1 MFLDE
6 RQMTKDERTA
16 VAPFSKTGVSLVTVL
31 LFMLVATIAA
41 TATFKW
47 LTSEG
52 RSSGARLQK
61 QEAYQSAMAGIENAR
76 AWMTYSANDV
86 GALIKQFRD
95 EGKMIKLNSRL
106 TPWLRANQKYDVWLA
121 GVNTGTAHN
130 FKLKILSSG
139 KSAGGSVHNEVAIFN
154 VDGLYQVQIPQ
165 EVVGINF
172 DKAFDGKTTGVTGND
187 TLQSGIIHG
196 DFSDQNN
203 TPKLTG
209 NFIISGDMGFGGHIH
224 GDGDMY
230 VNGSITS
237 KNGGYTFG
245 TRRYNPPFSY
255 EPDTNVVYVGGDV
268 ACADN
273 QPIKVYGDLYVGGS
287 ITEKCAIDV
296 SGNLTIGGS
305 IERTSNAAKKFT
317 IGKNLVFKP
326 DAEFHWTTT
335 IGYGVDAQSGSG
347 VGENTYLAKLNG
359 KNSDGNRKINLG
371 EKIYLYQNPSYKNCP
386 NKNNPGGF
394 RPDNCNYC
402 EGFFTDCVGTG
413 DEMGSNENDR
423 YFSFYNKRGPH
434 GPAGPGHEHHETGPL
449 AGYTSIVA
457 DERIVEW
464 AKTDNVLGKASA
476 NYWKNIA
483 KMNAYGNIIKNDGT
497 IPQAIFLK
505 DSAQWIAKA
514 TENVSK
520 CGLAAQWIMNDD
532 AVKKLNECYIA
543 AKNGNWLYNGIL
555 PVEWKYKEN
564 GVCSGEKLNGKFL
577 IYASESVGNTDLPP
591 TTNDAVVM
599 FYFKRGV
606 SGQLK
611 GNHSGHRDW
620 VYNYFMYS
628 SADIKE
634 LWNFNMKGSV
644 VMSNGTTL
652 QKYQGS
658 NKLEFKSDVL
668 NFLAS
673 AGVIRENPEFTALA
687 GGADPSHGGGLE
699 AGAGTSYDS
708 YFIAAAPQLNIT
720 LESQYENNEPL
731 PADGDQQEITSS
743 FIVLP
748 RVIYLPKDPY
758 GKLEDY
764 FNVVNLNGGAVT
776 KNMSNVQGCTSI
788 PKAGVLYN
796 RSSQTPAVLPAGIH
810 ECHYVAS
817 GKDVPFYVFVSNDE
831 LGNKPQVSFESGNI
845 DMGANSTKE
854 AKLVCK
860 AAPTGGMEFTVKVSK
875 PTLADNT
882 WQITTVANAEAGSCG
897 PSDSYC
903 LFKISSN
910 AECSETNPKTLFS
923 VKTVGATEGTYVFQ
937 LLDCVGC
944 QIASPPSE
952 TFQVSSAVTVMR
964 NDLAEYCN
972 LSGVDCNETLLA
984 QANTSQWPDCNVPG
998 IGHWIRA
1005 AGSEGN
1011 SCSAITD
1018 NEMWGCGATSNIQLV
1033 LTGTGIPNTCEA
1045 VIPEGEKNVL
1055 LQSELTTGLSYTL
1068 YASLKAKKVNF
1079 HVGFAGTNYAGKTIT
1094 VSSNRFESDRYCS
1107 HSTSPTGCDYE
1118 VFAGDEVAVTLT
1130 GTNKDD
1136 FSYWKCNEGSANCAV
1151 NETFSSAT
1159 YTINQ
1164 VGGNNSI
1171 SAWFGQKDKHCFF
1184 DEFKST
1190 KECSGI
1196 GTEWKY
1202 CFNYCKD
1209 GQDQACKIGNGQLTD
1224 MAKWIVLGPQSLRSQ
1239 LEYYD
1244 GKIWLNTSY
1253 NRHKKEAEVNVLKV
1267 LSTVQ
1272 AGYYGSMRAQFQVP
1286 RLGRE
1291 SDVSSARVN
1300 KSGFILRSSDDA
1312 TNYIMLN
1319 VFANRDGN
1327 LAAKVCIDDA
1337 CRSETM
1343 SSLVQGTMSVSST
1356 DIITMTAEISKE
1368 GARDILFVTAVK
1380 GNYGSYRT
1388 VTARFDLSTIDGFQ
1402 GFSRTVNEYVGF
1414 SLADPDFKVYDIGW
1428 KSETYNAECW
1438 QTYPTVKCS
1447 FRAAYLGG
1455 VVPQNQ
1461 PTKPWVGLSS
1471 WFDEK
1476 GCEPQ
1481 YFYNGNDACG
1491 SFMNDDGYK
1500 ECVASDYYKFTT
1512 GGEHGVVET
1521 QTVGSEQRDVETK
1534 MAKAKI
1540 KECHNTY
1547 LSQEDR
1553 ALLYAEEAR
1562 CGEFWVGTMNP
1573 CNRNEMIFPLPA
1585 TTTNTTTEVS
1595 RTIVPHVDNS
1605 NPPSEFNESELFALP
1620 TDAVANLRSAVI
1632 KVTMDNPDASELEI
1646 YLRSSRTENAYYG
1659 SNVTYSTS
1667 AVTTSRTSATISVE
1681 ELANKSGFDPEHVTG
1696 VIIRN
1701 RGSSNVTI
1709 TEIKSVCDNVASI
1722 QCKDAEYTGGK
1733 FKVNAV
1739 VKHAEGAKSY
1749 TVAGAEN
1756 SSHQDLLDSVN
1767 CSDATGCPLGDEY
1780 GRINLYSK
1788 TYNPY
1793 STGFTGT
1800 KSYVFTVHMLDEDD
1814 HDVEGS
1820 PCTTSPELVLHPLS
1834 GECKWSSTNTKPS
1847 VQQGKGLPDFQY
1859 KLADCA
1865 GGNCEW
1871 EVMLDGTTQ
1880 LKEGEGTVGGFT
1892 SLSIDTRTANN
1903 SEAAPLASGDH
1914 TIRFRSKSTATTQ
1927 FNDCVATFEVVD
1939 ANSGTGNLTCSM
1951 PSEVL
1956 PGAQINSISIYSS
1969 LSAQNFDVYFNNVK
1983 GHDNLY
1989 VNNGQ
1994 NSFNYVNAPS
2004 EYGSYTYKITKHGQT
2019 AAECSGTIDVI
2030 NPLICSI
2037 KDEVKLNVQN
2047 VFQVSVKSGFSCNNC
2062 TYTNVS
2068 CGNSC
2073 SGAAVANQN
2082 FTMTSGTSLVLTAA
2096 CQCNNINVSC
2106 SQTAVTEVIA
2116 PDVECSGTID
2126 AEPGTSVS
2134 FTPTKLTGCEG
2145 GCKYW
2150 IKSAGGDLV
2159 KDSTNITSASSI
2171 SFPAN
2176 ATATT
2181 DYTFYVKNSKG
2192 TDNCSVRVEYKKP
2205 TFTCPADMEQAVGSE
2220 VSIRPTNVNYCTQ
2233 GCSYTITGGTFTD
2246 NTTSGQGYV
2255 SGNLPKKI
2263 AGETS
2268 ESSGDGTTYTL
2279 KLTNPAGDNTPACS
2293 FKIKYIS
2300 NSSVVCEV
2308 SGTNAVTT
2316 TCSFSNNDSIQPG
2329 ANANFKATIYQNN
2342 IDIRNH
2348 NYQLRTVGCQ
2358 VVKDGSTGGNS
2369 EMSFDINGT
2378 SVTTSSTFVL
2388 YVEHDG
2394 EYLASCA
2401 ANVKV
2406 KKISPTCSKI
2416 TEGNTDKFKVTFKQ
2430 PCTNSACVWK
2440 LMKESGGT
2448 STEVAHDYVQN
2459 GEYKINLQGS
2469 GRYYLLINDED
2480 ADCAINY

>member
-1 MFLDE
+1 MRLDE
-6 RQMTKDERTA
+6 RRTTKDERKA
-16 VAPFSKTGVSLVTVL
+16 IPLISKAGVSLVTVL

-52 RSSGARLQK
+52 RSSGSRMQK
-61 QEAYQSAMAGIENAR
+61 QEAYQSAMAGIQNAR

-121 GVNTGTAHN
+121 GVNTSAAHN

-139 KSAGGSVHNEVAIFN
+139 KSTGNAVHNEVAIFN

-172 DKAFDGKTTGVTGND
+172 DKAFDGKTTGVTGSD
-187 TLQSGIIHG
+187 TMQSGIIHG
-196 DFSDQNN
+196 DFTDQNN

-230 VNGSITS
+230 VKGSITS

-245 TRRYNPPFSY
+245 TKRYNPPFSH
-255 EPDTNVVYVGGDV
+255 ELDTNVVYVGGDI

-273 QPIKVYGDLYVGGS
+273 QPIRVYGDLYVGGS
-287 ITEKCAIDV
+287 ISEKCAIDV

-305 IERTSNAAKKFT
+305 IERTNNAAKMFT

-326 DAEFHWTTT
+326 DAIFHWTTT
-335 IGYGVDAQSGSG
+335 IGYGIDAQSGTG
-347 VGENTYLAKLNG
+347 VGENTYLAKLTG
-359 KNSDGNRKINLG
+359 SKNSDGNRKINLG
-371 EKIYLYQNPSYKNCP
+371 KKIYLYQNPGYVNCP
-386 NKNNPGGF
+386 NKDNPGGF

-402 EGFFTDCVGTG
+402 EGFFTTCSGTG
-413 DEMGSNENDR
+413 DEMGSNVNDR

-434 GPAGPGHEHHETGPL
+434 EGGGEL

-457 DERIVEW
+457 PERIVEW
-464 AKTDNVLGKASA
+464 AKTDNVLGKANA
-476 NYWKNIA
+476 NYWKNIS

-505 DSAQWIAKA
+505 DSALWMAKA

-520 CGLAAQWIMNDD
+520 CGLSAQWIMNDA

-543 AKNGNWLYNGIL
+543 AKDGNWLYNGIL

-564 GVCSGEKLNGKFL
+564 GVCNGEKLKGKFL

-599 FYFKRGV
+599 FYFRRGV

-634 LWNFNMKGSV
+634 LWNFNLKGSV

-673 AGVIRENPEFTALA
+673 AGVIMENPEFTALA
-687 GGADPSHGGGLE
+687 GGADPSHGGLE
-699 AGAGTSYDS
+699 AGAGASYDS

-764 FNVVNLNGGAVT
+764 FNVVNLNGGTLTKDVAKVT
-776 KNMSNVQGCTSI
+776 GCTGI
-788 PKAGVLYN
+788 PKSGVLYD
-796 RSSQTPAVLPAGIH
+796 RSASTPTVLPAGIH
-810 ECHYVAS
+810 ECHYQDG
-817 GKDVPFYVFVSNDE
+817 GKDIPFYIFVSNDE
-831 LGNKPQVSFESGNI
+831 LGNKPQVWFETGNI
-845 DMGANSTKE
+845 DMGATSTQE
-854 AKLVCK
+854 SKLVCK

-882 WQITTVANAEAGSCG
+882 WQIITEATAEAGSCG
-897 PSDSYC
+897 SSDAFC

-910 AECSETNPKTLFS
+910 AECSETNPKTLFT
-923 VKTVGATEGTYVFQ
+923 VKTVGATEGTYTFQ

-944 QIASPPSE
+944 QIASPSSE
-952 TFQVSSAVTVMR
+952 TFMVSSAVTIMR

-972 LSGVDCNETLLA
+972 LPGVNCDATLLA
-984 QANTSQWPDCNVPG
+984 QANTAQWPDCNAQGVG
-998 IGHWIRA
+998 TWVKAVGF
-1005 AGSEGN
+1005 N
-1011 SCSAITD
+1011 SSTTNNCAAITN
-1018 NEMWGCGATSNIQLV
+1018 NEMWGCGATSDIKLELIENAV
-1033 LTGTGIPNTCEA
+1033 PNTCVA
-1045 VIPEGEKNVL
+1045 VIPDGEKNVL
-1055 LQSELTTGLSYTL
+1055 SQSELVTGDSYPL
-1068 YASLKAKKVNF
+1068 YASLKAKKVSF
-1079 HVGFAGTNYAGKTIT
+1079 HVGFAGSNYAGKTIT
-1094 VSSNRFESDRYCS
+1094 VSSNRFNADRYCTP
-1107 HSTSPTGCDYE
+1107 TSEPSDCTYDL
-1118 VFAGDEVAVTLT
+1118 FAGDEVTVTLT
-1130 GTNKDD
+1130 GTNKEE
-1136 FSYWKCNEGSANCAV
+1136 FSYWKCNEGSTNCTV

-1164 VGGNNSI
+1164 VGGDNSI

-1184 DEFKST
+1184 DEFQST
-1190 KECSGI
+1190 RECT
-1196 GTEWKY
+1196 GTGTDWKY
-1202 CFNYCKD
+1202 CFSYCKSEGD
-1209 GQDQACKIGNGQLTD
+1209 CKIGNEYTAQ
-1224 MAKWIVLGPQSLRSQ
+1224 AKWIVLGPVDLRNK
-1239 LEYYD
+1239 LDYD
-1244 GKIWLNTSY
+1244 EGKIWLNYSY
-1253 NRHKKEAEVNVLKV
+1253 NRHKKQADVEALMV

-1272 AGYYGSMRAQFQVP
+1272 AGYYGSLRAQFQVP

-1291 SDVSSARVN
+1291 SDESSARVN
-1300 KSGFILRSSDDA
+1300 KSGFLLRSNDDA

-1319 VFANRDGN
+1319 VFANKEGN
-1327 LAAKVCIDDA
+1327 LAAKVCIDNS

-1356 DIITMTAEISKE
+1356 DVITMTAEISKE

-1380 GNYGSYRT
+1380 GGYGNYRT
-1388 VTARFDLSTIDGFQ
+1388 VTARFDLSSIDGFM
-1402 GFSRTVNEYVGF
+1402 GLSSSVNERVGF

-1455 VVPQNQ
+1455 IVPQNQ

-1491 SFMNDDGYK
+1491 SYTDDDGYS

-1512 GGEHGVVET
+1512 GGQHGTIDE
-1521 QTVGSEQRDVETK
+1521 QTVGSEVREIETK

-1540 KECHNTY
+1540 KECRNTY
-1547 LSQEDR
+1547 LSQNDR

-1562 CGEFWVGTMNP
+1562 CGEFWVGAVNP
-1573 CNRNEMIFPLPA
+1573 CSRNEIIFPLSSTS
-1585 TTTNTTTEVS
+1585 TTIETS
-1595 RTIVPHVDNS
+1595 RAIAPHVDDD
-1605 NPPSEFNESELFALP
+1605 PPSEFLVTELFATP
-1620 TDAVANLRSAVI
+1620 SDAVVNLRDAVI
-1632 KVTMDNPDASELEI
+1632 KITMNNPNASELEI

-1659 SNVTYSTS
+1659 HNVSYSAS
-1667 AVTTSRTSATISVE
+1667 AVTKAMTSATISVE
-1681 ELANKSGFDPEHVTG
+1681 ELANRSGFDPEHVTG

-1701 RGSSNVTI
+1701 HGTSNVTI
-1709 TEIKSVCDNVASI
+1709 TEIKSVCDNVMSI
-1722 QCKDAEYTGGK
+1722 QCKDVQYAGDK

-1739 VKHAEGAKSY
+1739 VKHAEDVGSY
-1749 TVAGAEN
+1749 TVTGAEN
-1756 SSHQDLLDSVN
+1756 SSHLAALDSTN
-1767 CSDATGCPLGDEY
+1767 CEDGTGCPLSDEY

-1793 STGFTGT
+1793 STEFTEA
-1800 KSYVFTVHMLDEDD
+1800 KSYVFTVHMLDADG

-1820 PCTTSPELVLHPLS
+1820 PCTTSPALVLHPLS

-1871 EVMLDGTTQ
+1871 EIMLDGTTQ
-1880 LKEGEGTVGGFT
+1880 LKEGEGTVGGFN
-1892 SLSIDTRTANN
+1892 SLPIDVRTGNN
-1903 SEAAPLASGDH
+1903 SEAAPLATGDH
-1914 TIRFRSKSTATTQ
+1914 KIRFRSKSTSTTQ
-1927 FNDCVATFEVVD
+1927 FNECEMTFEVID

-1951 PSEVL
+1951 PSQAI
-1956 PGAQINSISIYSS
+1956 PGTQMSNLSIYSS
-1969 LSAQNFDVYFNNVK
+1969 LPAQNFDVYFNNVK

-1994 NSFNYVNAPS
+1994 NSFNYVSVPNTV
-2004 EYGSYTYKITKHGQT
+2004 GTYTYKITKDGST
-2019 AAECSGTIDVI
+2019 EAECSGTIDVV
-2030 NPLICSI
+2030 NPLVCSI

-2047 VFQVSVKSGFSCNNC
+2047 TFQVSTLSGFSCDNC
-2062 TYTNVS
+2062 TYSNNLS

-2073 SGAAVANQN
+2073 GNAVGNKT
-2082 FTMTSGTSLVLTAA
+2082 FTMTNSTPMTLSVT
-2096 CQCNNINVSC
+2096 CQCSNKQMTC
-2106 SQTAVTEVIA
+2106 SETAVSEVVA
-2116 PDVECSGTID
+2116 PDVTCSGTIN

-2134 FTPTKLTGCEG
+2134 FTPTALTGCEG

-2150 IKSAGGDLV
+2150 INSNLGNLV
-2159 KDSTNITSASSI
+2159 KDTATISSASSVAFI
-2171 SFPAN
+2171 GENKSGEN
-2176 ATATT
+2176 G
-2181 DYTFYVKNSKG
+2181 YTLYVKNNKG
-2192 TDNCSVRVEYKKP
+2192 SDNCSITVDYKKP
-2205 TFTCPADMEQAVGSE
+2205 TFTCPADMEQAVESE
-2220 VSIRPTNVNYCTQ
+2220 VSIRPTNVSYCTQ

-2246 NTTSGQGYV
+2246 NSTSGQGYV

-2279 KLTNPAGDNTPACS
+2279 KLTNPAGDNSPACS
-2293 FKIKYIS
+2293 FKIKYVS
-2300 NSSVVCEV
+2300 NSSVVCGV

-2329 ANANFKATIYQNN
+2329 ANANFKATIYQNGGV
-2342 IDIRNH
+2342 DIRNH
-2348 NYQLRTVGCQ
+2348 NYELRTVGCQ
-2358 VVKDGSTGGNS
+2358 VVKDGSTGGNG

-2378 SVTTSSTFVL
+2378 SVATSSTFVL

-2401 ANVKV
+2401 ANIKV

-2416 TEGNTDKFKVTFKQ
+2416 TESSTDKFKVTFKQ

-2448 STEVAHDYVQN
+2448 STEVTHDYVQN
-2459 GEYKINLQGS
+2459 GEYKIDLQGS

-2480 ADCAINY
+2480 VDCSIDY

>member
-1 MFLDE
+1 MRLDE
-6 RQMTKDERTA
+6 RRTTKDERKA
-16 VAPFSKTGVSLVTVL
+16 IPLISKAGVSLVTVL

-52 RSSGARLQK
+52 RSSGSRMQK
-61 QEAYQSAMAGIENAR
+61 QEAYQSAMAGIQNAR

-121 GVNTGTAHN
+121 GVNTSAAHN

-139 KSAGGSVHNEVAIFN
+139 KSTGNAVHNEVAIFN

-172 DKAFDGKTTGVTGND
+172 DKAFDGKTTGVTGSD
-187 TLQSGIIHG
+187 TMQSGIIHG
-196 DFSDQNN
+196 DFTDQNN

-230 VNGSITS
+230 VKGSITS

-245 TRRYNPPFSY
+245 TKRYNPPFSH
-255 EPDTNVVYVGGDV
+255 ELDTNVVYVGGDI

-273 QPIKVYGDLYVGGS
+273 QPIRVYGDLYVGGS
-287 ITEKCAIDV
+287 ISEKCAIDV

-305 IERTSNAAKKFT
+305 IERTNNAAKMFT

-326 DAEFHWTTT
+326 DAIFHWTTT
-335 IGYGVDAQSGSG
+335 IGYGIDAQSGTG
-347 VGENTYLAKLNG
+347 VGENTYLAKLTG
-359 KNSDGNRKINLG
+359 SKNSDGNRKINLG
-371 EKIYLYQNPSYKNCP
+371 KKIYLYQNPGYVNCP
-386 NKNNPGGF
+386 NKDNPGGF

-402 EGFFTDCVGTG
+402 EGFFTTCSGTG
-413 DEMGSNENDR
+413 DEMGSNVNDR

-434 GPAGPGHEHHETGPL
+434 EGGGEL

-457 DERIVEW
+457 PERIVEW
-464 AKTDNVLGKASA
+464 AKTDNVLGKANA
-476 NYWKNIA
+476 NYWKNIS

-505 DSAQWIAKA
+505 DSALWMAKA

-520 CGLAAQWIMNDD
+520 CGLSAQWIMNDA

-543 AKNGNWLYNGIL
+543 AKDGNWLYNGIL

-564 GVCSGEKLNGKFL
+564 GVCNGEKLKGKFL

-599 FYFKRGV
+599 FYFRRGV

-634 LWNFNMKGSV
+634 LWNFNLKGSV

-673 AGVIRENPEFTALA
+673 AGVIMENPEFTALA
-687 GGADPSHGGGLE
+687 GGADPSHGGLE
-699 AGAGTSYDS
+699 AGAGASYDS

-764 FNVVNLNGGAVT
+764 FNVVNLNGGTLTKDVAKVT
-776 KNMSNVQGCTSI
+776 GCTGI
-788 PKAGVLYN
+788 PKSGVLYD
-796 RSSQTPAVLPAGIH
+796 RSASTPTVLPAGIH
-810 ECHYVAS
+810 ECHYQDG
-817 GKDVPFYVFVSNDE
+817 GKDIPFYIFVSNDE
-831 LGNKPQVSFESGNI
+831 LGNKPQVWFETGNI
-845 DMGANSTKE
+845 DMGATSTQE
-854 AKLVCK
+854 SKLVCK

-882 WQITTVANAEAGSCG
+882 WQIITEATAEAGSCG
-897 PSDSYC
+897 SSDAFC

-910 AECSETNPKTLFS
+910 AECSETNPKTLFT
-923 VKTVGATEGTYVFQ
+923 VKTVGATEGTYTFQ

-944 QIASPPSE
+944 QIASPSSE
-952 TFQVSSAVTVMR
+952 TFMVSSAVTIMR

-972 LSGVDCNETLLA
+972 LPGVNCDATLLA
-984 QANTSQWPDCNVPG
+984 QANTAQWPDCNAQGVGPWVKAVG
-998 IGHWIRA
+998 F
-1005 AGSEGN
+1005 N
-1011 SCSAITD
+1011 SSTTNNCAAITN
-1018 NEMWGCGATSNIQLV
+1018 NEMWGCGATSDIKLELIENAV
-1033 LTGTGIPNTCEA
+1033 PNTCVA
-1045 VIPEGEKNVL
+1045 VIPDGEKNVL
-1055 LQSELTTGLSYTL
+1055 SQSELVTGDSYPL
-1068 YASLKAKKVNF
+1068 YASLKAKKVSF
-1079 HVGFAGTNYAGKTIT
+1079 HVGFAGSNYAGKTIT
-1094 VSSNRFESDRYCS
+1094 VSSNRFNADRYCTP
-1107 HSTSPTGCDYE
+1107 TSEPSDCTYDL
-1118 VFAGDEVAVTLT
+1118 FAGDEVTVTLT
-1130 GTNKDD
+1130 GTNKEE
-1136 FSYWKCNEGSANCAV
+1136 FSYWKCNEGSTNCTV

-1164 VGGNNSI
+1164 VGGDNSI

-1184 DEFKST
+1184 DEFQST
-1190 KECSGI
+1190 RECT
-1196 GTEWKY
+1196 GTGTDWKY
-1202 CFNYCKD
+1202 CFSYCKSEGD
-1209 GQDQACKIGNGQLTD
+1209 CKIGNEYTAQ
-1224 MAKWIVLGPQSLRSQ
+1224 AKWIVLGPVDLRNK
-1239 LEYYD
+1239 LDYD
-1244 GKIWLNTSY
+1244 EGKIWLNYSY
-1253 NRHKKEAEVNVLKV
+1253 NRHKKQADVEALMV

-1272 AGYYGSMRAQFQVP
+1272 AGYYGSLRAQFQVP

-1291 SDVSSARVN
+1291 SDESSARVN
-1300 KSGFILRSSDDA
+1300 KSGFLLRSNDDA

-1319 VFANRDGN
+1319 VFANKEGN
-1327 LAAKVCIDDA
+1327 LAAKVCIDNS

-1356 DIITMTAEISKE
+1356 DVITMTAEISKE

-1380 GNYGSYRT
+1380 GGYGNYRT
-1388 VTARFDLSTIDGFQ
+1388 VTARFDLSSIDGFM
-1402 GFSRTVNEYVGF
+1402 GLSSSVNERVGF

-1455 VVPQNQ
+1455 IVPQNQ

-1491 SFMNDDGYK
+1491 SYTDDDGYS

-1512 GGEHGVVET
+1512 GGQHGTIDE
-1521 QTVGSEQRDVETK
+1521 QTVGSEVREIETK

-1540 KECHNTY
+1540 KECRNTY
-1547 LSQEDR
+1547 LSQNDR

-1562 CGEFWVGTMNP
+1562 CGEFWVGAVNP
-1573 CNRNEMIFPLPA
+1573 CSRNEIIFPLSSTS
-1585 TTTNTTTEVS
+1585 TTIETS
-1595 RTIVPHVDNS
+1595 RAIAPHVDDD
-1605 NPPSEFNESELFALP
+1605 PPSEFLVTELFATP
-1620 TDAVANLRSAVI
+1620 SDAVVNLRDAVI
-1632 KVTMDNPDASELEI
+1632 KITMNNPNASELEI

-1659 SNVTYSTS
+1659 HNVSYSAS
-1667 AVTTSRTSATISVE
+1667 AVTKAMTSATISVE
-1681 ELANKSGFDPEHVTG
+1681 ELANRSGFDPEHVTG

-1701 RGSSNVTI
+1701 HGTSNVTI
-1709 TEIKSVCDNVASI
+1709 TEIKSVCDNVMSI
-1722 QCKDAEYTGGK
+1722 QCKDVQYAGDK
-1733 FKVNAV
+1733 FKANAV
-1739 VKHAEGAKSY
+1739 VKHAEDVGSY
-1749 TVAGAEN
+1749 TVTGAEN
-1756 SSHQDLLDSVN
+1756 SSHLAALDSTN
-1767 CSDATGCPLGDEY
+1767 CEDGTGCPLSDEY

-1793 STGFTGT
+1793 STEFTEA
-1800 KSYVFTVHMLDEDD
+1800 KSYVFTVHMLDADG

-1820 PCTTSPELVLHPLS
+1820 PCTTSPALVLHPLS

-1871 EVMLDGTTQ
+1871 EIMLDGTTQ
-1880 LKEGEGTVGGFT
+1880 LKEGEGTVGGFN
-1892 SLSIDTRTANN
+1892 SLPIDVRTGNN
-1903 SEAAPLASGDH
+1903 SEAAPLATGDH
-1914 TIRFRSKSTATTQ
+1914 KIRFRSKSTSTTQ
-1927 FNDCVATFEVVD
+1927 FNECEMTFEVID

-1951 PSEVL
+1951 PSQAI
-1956 PGAQINSISIYSS
+1956 PGTQMSNLSIYSS
-1969 LSAQNFDVYFNNVK
+1969 LPAQNFDVYFNNVK

-1994 NSFNYVNAPS
+1994 NSFNYVSVPNTV
-2004 EYGSYTYKITKHGQT
+2004 GTYTYKITKDGST
-2019 AAECSGTIDVI
+2019 EAECSGTIDVV
-2030 NPLICSI
+2030 NPLVCSI

-2047 VFQVSVKSGFSCNNC
+2047 TFQVSTLSGFRCDNC
-2062 TYTNVS
+2062 TYSNNLS

-2073 SGAAVANQN
+2073 GNAVGNKT
-2082 FTMTSGTSLVLTAA
+2082 FTMTNSTPMTLSVT
-2096 CQCNNINVSC
+2096 CQCSNKQMTC
-2106 SQTAVTEVIA
+2106 SETAVSEVVA
-2116 PDVECSGTID
+2116 PDVTCSGTIN

-2134 FTPTKLTGCEG
+2134 FTPTALTGCEG

-2150 IKSAGGDLV
+2150 INSNLGNLV
-2159 KDSTNITSASSI
+2159 KDTATISSASSVAFI
-2171 SFPAN
+2171 GENKSGEN
-2176 ATATT
+2176 G
-2181 DYTFYVKNSKG
+2181 YTLYVKNNKG
-2192 TDNCSVRVEYKKP
+2192 SDNCSITVDYKKP
-2205 TFTCPADMEQAVGSE
+2205 TFTCPADMEQAVESE
-2220 VSIRPTNVNYCTQ
+2220 VSIRPTNVSYCTQ

-2246 NTTSGQGYV
+2246 NSTSGQGYV

-2279 KLTNPAGDNTPACS
+2279 KLTNPAGDNSPACS
-2293 FKIKYIS
+2293 FKIKYVS
-2300 NSSVVCEV
+2300 NSSVVCGV

-2329 ANANFKATIYQNN
+2329 ANANFKATIYQNGGV
-2342 IDIRNH
+2342 DIRNH
-2348 NYQLRTVGCQ
+2348 NYELRTVGCQ
-2358 VVKDGSTGGNS
+2358 VVKDGSTGGNG

-2378 SVTTSSTFVL
+2378 SVATSSTFVL

-2401 ANVKV
+2401 ANIKV

-2416 TEGNTDKFKVTFKQ
+2416 TESSTDKFKVTFKQ

-2448 STEVAHDYVQN
+2448 STEVTHDYVQN
-2459 GEYKINLQGS
+2459 GEYKIDLQGS

-2480 ADCAINY
+2480 VDCSIDY